1 MFSFSGILCSDNYKA
16 RGLVGGPPV
25 AVLGSLRKR
34 FGIYCSL
41 LNLGSFN
48 PLTKPLIPL
57 LYQLSKHFVISY
69 FCIKWQKIWEK
80 NPLTI
85 SAIVRM
91 VKVFL
96 TFELMIVYKTTT
108 CLLEK
113 ITETYY
119 IIFLSSFFLSV
130 LFLIFALLPPLN
142 GHQGLCQ
149 CS

>member
-1 MFSFSGILCSDNYKA
+1 MAKK
-16 RGLVGGPPV
+16 
-25 AVLGSLRKR
+25 LG
-34 FGIYCSL
+34 
-41 LNLGSFN
+41 
-48 PLTKPLIPL
+48 
-57 LYQLSKHFVISY
+57 
-69 FCIKWQKIWEK
+69 K

-96 TFELMIVYKTTT
+96 TFELMIVSKTTT
-108 CLLEK
+108 CLREK

-119 IIFLSSFFLSV
+119 IIFLSSSFLSV
-130 LFLIFALLPPLN
+130 LFLIFALLPPLD